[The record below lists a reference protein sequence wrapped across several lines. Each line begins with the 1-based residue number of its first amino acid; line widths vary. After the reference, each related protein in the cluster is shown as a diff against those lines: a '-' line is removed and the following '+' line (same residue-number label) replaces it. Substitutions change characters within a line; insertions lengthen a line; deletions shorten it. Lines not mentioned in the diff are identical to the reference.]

1 MFTGLVQ
8 QTGRWLGI
16 ARRDGGARARIACA
30 PWADG
35 PLALGESVRIAPLL
49 VRTPMNR
56 IGADTLLK
64 YDMLVDFGRVG
75 FCKASVPKTEGKAEK

>member
-35 PLALGESVRIAPLL
+35 PLALGESVAVQGCCLTVAA
-49 VRTPMNR
+49 VR
-56 IGADTLLK
+56 ADGFEADVLDETLRLS
-64 YDMLVDFGRVG
+64 LIHI
-75 FCKASVPKTEGKAEK
+75 